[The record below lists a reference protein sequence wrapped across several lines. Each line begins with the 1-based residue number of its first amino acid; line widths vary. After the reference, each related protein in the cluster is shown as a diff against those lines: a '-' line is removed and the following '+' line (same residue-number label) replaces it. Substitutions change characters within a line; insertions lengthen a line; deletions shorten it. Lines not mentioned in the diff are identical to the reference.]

1 MRNSGSCRL
10 SLANNMSIFFR
21 RVQICN
27 RYYSSLLLSVF
38 SFKCRIRGRSLRVL
52 HRKQR
57 AILHTVQNPPGN
69 FALTMNYGKQAISRE
84 LVRTD
89 LLRGEVAGKG
99 AQSGSVGWPQKV
111 QPVGRQIKFSLR
123 LHGAVAYCCFLYA
136 KQG

>member
-1 MRNSGSCRL
+1 MRNSGSCRF
-10 SLANNMSIFFR
+10 SLVNNMSIFFR

-27 RYYSSLLLSVF
+27 RYCSSLLLSVF
-38 SFKCRIRGRSLRVL
+38 SFKCRIRGRSLRVS

-57 AILHTVQNPPGN
+57 ATVQNPPGN
-69 FALTMNYGKQAISRE
+69 FALTMNYGKQAISGT
-84 LVRTD
+84 RTD
-89 LLRGEVAGKG
+89 RLAAGEVAGKG